1 MRVTLILVAGDLF
14 LFFPFFVFLPNE
26 PCEKFF
32 DPREVSETLTLRR
45 VSRDHECCVP
55 RTQVSI

>member
-1 MRVTLILVAGDLF
+1 MRVTLILVAGDFFCFFPF
-14 LFFPFFVFLPNE
+14 LFFCLSRVKKIE
-26 PCEKFF
+26 G
-32 DPREVSETLTLRR
+32 EVSETLTLRR